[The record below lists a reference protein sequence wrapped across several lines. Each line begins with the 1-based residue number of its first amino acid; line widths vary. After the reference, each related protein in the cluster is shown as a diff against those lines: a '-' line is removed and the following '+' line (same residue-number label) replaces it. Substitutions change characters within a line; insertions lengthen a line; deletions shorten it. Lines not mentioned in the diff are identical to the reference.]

1 MTHKFLAPAFVI
13 WAILASPFVTS
24 AAAQDYPSSPIRLIV
39 TFAPGGSS
47 DVLARAVANAMSEG
61 LGQPV
66 VVENRPGAGGHIGA
80 EAAARAQ
87 PDGYTVLFG
96 TIGTHGIG
104 PALHK
109 NLRYD
114 PVGDL
119 APVGMLHKLPNVLI
133 IHPSIPANTLGEL
146 IEHAR
151 AKPSQL
157 TFASAG
163 NGSVSHLAGELLKAA
178 AGIDIVHVPYRG
190 GGAAMPDL
198 LSGRVSM
205 MLETIPN
212 ALPQVRSGTLRAL
225 GVTTPVRSAAAPD
238 LPTFAEAGLRDF
250 DVSSWTGLFVP
261 AGTPR
266 AVIDRLNAETVR
278 IALRAAYLEQLKT
291 MGTDAASSTPEAFG
305 AFVRKEI
312 ANWTEVVKRS
322 GTRLE

>member
-1 MTHKFLAPAFVI
+1 
-13 WAILASPFVTS
+13 TS
-24 AAAQDYPSSPIRLIV
+24 AAAQDYPSGPIRLIV

-47 DVLARAVANAMSEG
+47 DMLARAVANAMSEG

-66 VVENRPGAGGHIGA
+66 VVDNRPGAGGHIGA
-80 EAAARAQ
+80 EAAAPAT
-87 PDGYTVLFG
+87 PDGYTLLVG
-96 TIGTHGIG
+96 TIGPPGIG
-104 PALHK
+104 PERHK
-109 NLRYD
+109 HPRYD
-114 PVGDL
+114 PVNDL
-119 APVGMLHKLPNVLI
+119 VPVGILHKLPNVLI
-133 IHPSIPANTLGEL
+133 IHPSIPAKTLSEL
-146 IEHAR
+146 IEYAR
-151 AKPSQL
+151 SKPAQL

-163 NGSVSHLAGELLKAA
+163 NGSVSHLSGELLKAA
-178 AGIDIVHVPYRG
+178 AGIDVVHVPYRG

-212 ALPQVRSGTLRAL
+212 APPQVGSGTLRGL

-238 LPTFAEAGLRDF
+238 LPTFAESGLRDF

-266 AVIDRLNAETVR
+266 TIVDRLNAETVR
-278 IALRAAYLEQLKT
+278 IVRQAAYLEQLKT

-322 GTRLE
+322 GTRL